1 MSLSEGV
8 EGRAI
13 LHVYCDEALYEG
25 NIEGL
30 AQVKFQSD
38 KNYRIFNLLQN
49 LKRDQEKKQ
58 CEVVLPAHMNS
69 LLKFCVDSITESSSA
84 IRHHKF
90 HRSINLCFQPLE
102 KVSNSC
108 FVFSIS
114 ENNSNRE
121 ILVRI
126 ISCTGRFS
134 RRLMIV

>member
-1 MSLSEGV
+1 MSFSEGV

-30 AQVKFQSD
+30 TQVKFQSD

-58 CEVVLPAHMNS
+58 CEVVLPAYVSVTHKLNS

-90 HRSINLCFQPLE
+90 TKFISFSHQISA
-102 KVSNSC
+102 V
-108 FVFSIS
+108 FVT
-114 ENNSNRE
+114 
-121 ILVRI
+121 L
-126 ISCTGRFS
+126 
-134 RRLMIV
+134 